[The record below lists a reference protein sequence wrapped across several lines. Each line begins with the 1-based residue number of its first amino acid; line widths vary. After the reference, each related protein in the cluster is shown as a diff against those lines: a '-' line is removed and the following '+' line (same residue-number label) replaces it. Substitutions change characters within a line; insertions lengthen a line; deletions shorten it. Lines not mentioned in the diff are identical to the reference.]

1 MFSSGAGIAVTDPQ
15 HVQSSTIFHSMSPT
29 DVADWEKYRSGVDC
43 QVCLSKKNASVQL
56 EASWVLIGPDDPVRG
71 YACLVFGRHAIELH
85 ELTEAEGTALMRDIR
100 KLSAAVARI
109 MKPMK
114 MNYEVHGNTA
124 PHLHVHFFP
133 RYRGDQFEG
142 GPIDPRVAKRP
153 AYAPGEFERF
163 RERLKN
169 ELASRA
175 A

>member
-1 MFSSGAGIAVTDPQ
+1 MFSTGAGIAVTDPQ
-15 HVQSSTIFHSMSPT
+15 HVQSSTIFPSKSPT
-29 DVADWEKYRSGVDC
+29 DLADWEKQRSVVDC
-43 QVCLSKKNASVQL
+43 QVCRIKQNASVQL

-142 GPIDPRVAKRP
+142 GLIDPRVARRS
-153 AYAPGEFERF
+153 ACAPGEFERF
-163 RERLKN
+163 RYLLN
-169 ELASRA
+169 YDQTASA

>member
-1 MFSSGAGIAVTDPQ
+1 RCRDFHYRSNAHCDRAPCRQGRPLIVQ

-29 DVADWEKYRSGVDC
+29 DVADWEKHRSGVDC

-100 KLSAAVARI
+100 KLSAAVAR
-109 MKPMK
+109 
-114 MNYEVHGNTA
+114 
-124 PHLHVHFFP
+124 
-133 RYRGDQFEG
+133 
-142 GPIDPRVAKRP
+142 
-153 AYAPGEFERF
+153 
-163 RERLKN
+163 
-169 ELASRA
+169 A